1 MDKEDITLPKATI
14 AKIVKEVLPDDIKCS
29 SDARD
34 IILNC
39 CIEFIHLLSSE
50 ANEYCEKENKKTI
63 SAEHIVKSL
72 QSLGFETYIKDVK
85 QAQDKLKIDL
95 AEKPKMQKKLEK
107 SGLSEEELLKMQQ
120 ELFAKSRSAVTK
132 ANQEANNNATSDP
145 IKSDNNTNTSNT
157 TTNSVAASVKE
168 ETKPSGDSTNT
179 KSETHES
186 TANQVTAPQESKS

>member
-14 AKIVKEVLPDDIKCS
+14 AKIVKEVLPEDIKCS

-72 QSLGFETYIKDVK
+72 QSLGFESYIKDVK

-145 IKSDNNTNTSNT
+145 ALKSESNTNTTNT
-157 TTNSVAASVKE
+157 NINSGAVSVKE
-168 ETKPSGDSTNT
+168 ETKPTTDSANT
-179 KSETHES
+179 KSEIATP
-186 TANQVTAPQESKS
+186 NQTTAPQEDKS